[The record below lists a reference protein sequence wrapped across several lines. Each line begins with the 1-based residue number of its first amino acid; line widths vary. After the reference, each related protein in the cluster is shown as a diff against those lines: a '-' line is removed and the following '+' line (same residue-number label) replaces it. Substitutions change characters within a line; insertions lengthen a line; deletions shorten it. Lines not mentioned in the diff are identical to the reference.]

1 MNYSYVI
8 AIIIE
13 IRLKFMIIT
22 IQMPLVS
29 KHLRNPKVIG
39 LL

>member
-13 IRLKFMIIT
+13 IRLIFTIIT
-22 IQMPLVS
+22 IQMPLAL
-29 KHLRNPKVIG
+29 KHLRNPKVIV